1 MTRDQHSIADFRE
14 EARRRLPRFVFDFI
28 DGGSGTENT
37 LAENRSALDRI
48 RLIGSAPT
56 DISSCL
62 QSVSLFGRHHDR
74 PIIIGPTG
82 LAGAAWPRGD
92 VDLAR
97 AAAAHNIPF
106 VMSTAAT
113 ATMEEVA
120 TAGNGAKWF
129 QLYIFKDRAVSKR
142 LVAKARNLGFDALE
156 VTVDNA
162 IPGRRLRD
170 AKNGFSLPFRW
181 TPAKL
186 ASLAAHPGWSLRT
199 ARAGA
204 PKLEVMAA
212 ELGLEKA
219 DTIAELM
226 QAQLDPSVDWDDVKW
241 VRDAWDGPLVVKGM
255 LDPAQVAKA
264 LEIGVDGLV
273 ISNHGGR
280 QLDGAIATIDILP
293 EFRAECGSRLTL
305 LIDSG
310 FRTGSDIARAL
321 CLGADAVQVGR
332 ATLYALAC
340 GGEERVSHALSILG
354 SELNVAQML
363 MGARTI
369 KDFDQSMV
377 RCRLA
382 SEKPAPMAA
391 EASAGQHAGGLS
403 RVAEN
408 TQGAL
413 PYSAPQAS
421 QKRQIRRSSKTDR
434 ERIV

>member
-1 MTRDQHSIADFRE
+1 MTHDPQSIAEFRE
-14 EARRRLPRFVFDFI
+14 LARRRLPRFVFDFI
-28 DGGSGTENT
+28 DGGSGSENT

-48 RLIGSAPT
+48 RLLGSAPT
-56 DISSCL
+56 NVSDCSS
-62 QSVSLFGRHHDR
+62 VVTLFGQDQAF
-74 PIIIGPTG
+74 PAIIGPTG

-97 AAAAHNIPF
+97 AASASGIPF
-106 VMSTAAT
+106 VMSSAAT

-120 TAGNGAKWF
+120 AAGDGAKWF
-129 QLYIFKDRAVSKR
+129 QLYLFKDREVSKR
-142 LVAKARNLGFDALE
+142 LLAKARTLGFTALE

-186 ASLAAHPGWSLRT
+186 ASLVAHPAWSLRM

-212 ELGLEKA
+212 ELGLQKM

-226 QAQLDPSVDWDDVKW
+226 QSQLDPSVGWEDIKW
-241 VRDAWDGPLVVKGM
+241 VRDAWDGPLIVKGM
-255 LDPAQVAKA
+255 LDPAQVAPA

-280 QLDGAIATIDILP
+280 QLDGAVAAIDVLA
-293 EFRAECGSRLTL
+293 EFRAQAGSELTL

-321 CLGADAVQVGR
+321 ALGAVAVQVGR
-332 ATLYALAC
+332 ATLYALAS
-340 GGEERVSHALSILG
+340 GGEKSVRQALSILKT
-354 SELNVAQML
+354 EFEIAQKL
-363 MGARTI
+363 MGARTTA
-369 KDFDQSMV
+369 DFAPSMLRSHTSAGAPV
-377 RCRLA
+377 AGMPSSSRRPA
-382 SEKPAPMAA
+382 SEPLALV
-391 EASAGQHAGGLS
+391 AGD
-403 RVAEN
+403 R
-408 TQGAL
+408 QGAKL
-413 PYSAPQAS
+413 
-421 QKRQIRRSSKTDR
+421 
-434 ERIV
+434 